1 MLPAPSPGPTA
12 PAGGAC
18 KFCGQ
23 AQAAAG
29 WTLWR
34 PYAEL
39 PAPLQKRVDRMS
51 GPKVLTVLRTRWPD
65 ATVAAVK
72 ADGAEAELGTAAYG
86 KGGFVTP
93 AV

>member
-1 MLPAPSPGPTA
+1 MCFGDNPA
-12 PAGGAC
+12 PAGAAC

-39 PAPLQKRVDRMS
+39 PPPLQKRVDRMS
-51 GPKVLTVLRTRWPD
+51 GPKVLAVLRTRWPD

-72 ADGAEAELGTAAYG
+72 ADGTEAELGTAAYG
-86 KGGFVTP
+86 AGGFATP